1 MHGGQHLNFAALQQE
16 FATERELCWHLCMT
30 LGLAKQ
36 HGRLAKALAETGID
50 EKQQPLE
57 YRAQAQVF
65 CPLKHTHLPSASL
78 LGLICFDHP
87 ILFTLMVWWL
97 LQAMLA
103 AGQAARA
110 SLCLKV
116 LLDGSLDQQKPDI
129 LVLLFL
135 VKSGFSTGT
144 VASLQGALGHARS
157 A

>member
-1 MHGGQHLNFAALQQE
+1 
-16 FATERELCWHLCMT
+16 MT

-116 LLDGSLDQQKPDI
+116 LLEGSLDQQKPDI

-135 VKSGFSTGT
+135 VKSGFTTGT